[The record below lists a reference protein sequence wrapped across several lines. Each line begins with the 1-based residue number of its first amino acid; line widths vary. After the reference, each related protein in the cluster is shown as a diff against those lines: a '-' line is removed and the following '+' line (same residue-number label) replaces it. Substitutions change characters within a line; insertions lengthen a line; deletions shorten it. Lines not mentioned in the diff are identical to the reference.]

1 MLSKLGREIIQASS
15 ALSTVL
21 FQSLET
27 LFPGQLPLFFN
38 ASFSVEAGAHY
49 TALNYSVN
57 AYLGVINTTLKP

>member
-1 MLSKLGREIIQASS
+1 MLSKLGREIIQAST

-27 LFPGQLPLFFN
+27 LFSGQLPLLFH
-38 ASFSVEAGAHY
+38 ASFSLEAGAHY

-57 AYLGVINTTLKP
+57 AYLGVINTALKP